1 MAQNGFLTMLMKK
14 LMKTKKDYFLKKY
27 IFQEWCPSHAGGA
40 PGLFHH
46 GATPQRSTQVNI
58 RTDCLELKRWQP
70 QSISLSSSPF
80 SLQLVLMG
88 RVNSTHLN
96 TWWWSLHRL
105 SKRSSMD
112 LRLSKRALTDKLVE
126 LDNLPESCLL
136 EYESPLFENLE
147 KRESMLRLSKRD
159 LLRLSKRDLLRLS
172 KRDFLRLTKKS
183 EERKSHLLV
192 TLFILGI
199 LLRTHQIETY
209 ASPNVLNG
217 LR

>member
-58 RTDCLELKRWQP
+58 RTDCLELERLQP
-70 QSISLSSSPF
+70 QSIHLSSSPF
-80 SLQLVLMG
+80 TLQLVIMG
-88 RVNSTHLN
+88 RVNRTHLS
-96 TWWWSLHRL
+96 TWWWSFHRL

-126 LDNLPESCLL
+126 LDNLPENCLL

-199 LLRTHQIETY
+199 FLISLPRTRQTETY
-209 ASPNVLNG
+209 A
-217 LR
+217 